1 MLDGKPLII
10 TPHATGTLQ
19 TGTTGDN
26 GADDREIHLVRNV
39 SDVRAMSLH
48 VYGADLT
55 KRKPFDGRSI
65 RVAGE
70 ASSQDQPVY

>member
-1 MLDGKPLII
+1 MASP
-10 TPHATGTLQ
+10 
-19 TGTTGDN
+19 
-26 GADDREIHLVRNV
+26 GAARAQPDDERSTIVPDDREIHLVRNV

-55 KRKPFDGRSI
+55 QRKPFDGRSI
-65 RVAGE
+65 RVAGA